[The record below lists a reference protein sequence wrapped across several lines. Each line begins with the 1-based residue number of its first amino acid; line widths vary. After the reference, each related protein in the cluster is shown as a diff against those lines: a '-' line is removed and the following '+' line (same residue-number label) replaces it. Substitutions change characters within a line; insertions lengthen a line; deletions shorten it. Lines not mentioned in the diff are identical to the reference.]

1 MCNIGISPDSFNPR
15 VLYIMK
21 QKYNHESQL
30 HYHAHDF
37 VTMIYIL
44 SGSCTYKIDGTL
56 YKVKKGDMI
65 VCNPGV
71 YHGKFISPDEEV
83 TEFHLG
89 FSNFYVKN
97 VPKDI
102 LTGENGTPV
111 HNLSGHEP
119 ELIKC
124 CNEILLEQEKGGPGC
139 DLMLKALAMKFIVIF
154 LKSIHNSDKW
164 SRRNLFNLENY
175 DKASLVNA
183 IISYINENYMEDIS
197 LEKISRNMYL
207 SPVYISKV
215 FKDETGESPI
225 NYLIKTR
232 LDKARDLL
240 EQGNMTIKEIA
251 KNVGYNDAYHFSKL
265 FKKYYG
271 YPPSKHNAM

>member
-1 MCNIGISPDSFNPR
+1 MCNIGISPDNFNPR

-21 QKYNHESQL
+21 QKFNHESQVY
-30 HYHAHDF
+30 YHAHDF

-44 SGSCTYKIDGTL
+44 SGSCTYNIDGTH
-56 YKVKKGDMI
+56 YKVRKGDMV

-71 YHGKFISPDEEV
+71 YHGKIIDTGEEV

-89 FSNFYVKN
+89 ISNLYVKN
-97 VPKDI
+97 VPKNI
-102 LTGENGTPV
+102 LIGEDDTPV
-111 HNLSGHEP
+111 HNLSRY
-119 ELIKC
+119 ELDFIKC

-139 DLMLKALAMKFIVIF
+139 DLMLKALVMKFIVIF

-164 SRRNLFNLENY
+164 SKDSPLNFENY
-175 DKASLVNA
+175 DRTNLVNT
-183 IISYINENYMEDIS
+183 IVSYINQNYMEDIS
-197 LEKISRNMYL
+197 LENISKNMYL

-232 LDKARDLL
+232 LDRAKDLL

-251 KNVGYNDAYHFSKL
+251 KSVGYNDAYHFSKL

-271 YPPSKHNAM
+271 YPPSKHKAM